1 MGKTDETI
9 SIKKHN
15 VLPMVALAPMA
26 LAAALNP
33 LFDLIDLI

>member
-9 SIKKHN
+9 SIKKHKI
-15 VLPMVALAPMA
+15 LPMVALASMA

-33 LFDLIDLI
+33 GLI